1 MTCSST
7 IREGHDHGLVCTPC
21 GFAKAKTVVLT
32 LFFVMIVLDVVYV
45 LCYYFYLAKSTYHV
59 GTWTQGDLIIGL
71 NILCAAI
78 LVGLWTEI
86 WLMDKPSRC
95 TVISWSVVL
104 FLLGF
109 RHAGP
114 PFCFAQHSF

>member
-1 MTCSST
+1 MTCPST
-7 IREGHDHGLVCTPC
+7 IKEGHDHGLVCTPC
-21 GFAKAKTVVLT
+21 GLAKAKTLVLT
-32 LFFVMIVLDVVYV
+32 LLFVMIFFDVVYV
-45 LCYYFYLAKSTYHV
+45 LCHYFFLAKNTYHA
-59 GTWTQGDLIIGL
+59 GIWTQFGLTII
-71 NILCAAI
+71 CTAI
-78 LVGLWTEI
+78 FVGLWTEI

-95 TVISWSVVL
+95 TMISWSVVL